1 MSGFHGWLAALTV
14 ASLLLVG
21 CTAERVGP
29 AMETS
34 MPVPTTME
42 APDAAAQSSALTN
55 VPLESAE
62 TAAQTPVYWLGE
74 SGRSVYLYREF
85 REVEHQGDPITTA
98 ISAMTTAQPLD
109 DDYFNP
115 WQPASSVAASVSTDG
130 VITVDMSADAFARPL
145 DAGMARR
152 AVQQLVYTATAA
164 AASSGLTSQD
174 EQIQVVILVDG
185 HTGYRAFDHVTL
197 GEPMVRDASLAA
209 PVWVIDPQDGTVFK
223 GNKVTIKGRGV
234 ARDNILGWEI
244 TAVGA
249 SVAREVSRPM
259 TGSVKLG
266 PDGAGPF
273 TFSVTLPKGS
283 YELRVFQ
290 GDPGASRSQQRF
302 VDSKDFAVAAGP
314 PSSTA
319 PADG

>member
-1 MSGFHGWLAALTV
+1 
-14 ASLLLVG
+14 
-21 CTAERVGP
+21 
-29 AMETS
+29 
-34 MPVPTTME
+34 MPVPTKVQ
-42 APDAAAQSSALTN
+42 APGATAHSSALTS

-85 REVEHQGDPITTA
+85 REVENQGDPITTA
-98 ISAMTTAQPLD
+98 ISAMTTEQPLD
-109 DDYFNP
+109 EDYFNP
-115 WQPASSVAASVSTDG
+115 WQPASSIAASISPDS
-130 VITVDMSADAFARPL
+130 VITVDISADAFARPL

-164 AASSGLTSQD
+164 AASSGLISQD

-185 HTGYRAFDHVTL
+185 HSGYKAFGHVRL

-209 PVWVIDPQDGTVFK
+209 PVWVIDPQDGTLYDSH
-223 GNKVTIKGRGV
+223 KVTINGRGV
-234 ARDNILGWEI
+234 AQDNTLGWEI

-249 SVAREVSRPM
+249 AVARPVAEPM

-266 PDGAGPF
+266 PDNAGPF

-290 GDPGASRSQQRF
+290 GEPGTKRSQQRF
-302 VDSKDFAVAAGP
+302 VDSKDFAVASDNF
-314 PSSTA
+314 SSSA
-319 PADG
+319 PAGD